1 MIREYL
7 LDKIAVRSDIPF
19 AGAPFHDRMK
29 FLFTCG
35 MSDHMEALAFKVWR
49 DCIYDMIQ
57 TADYQRGRDHSHTLN
72 RIRGKL
78 AHFEVEL
85 QKLKVVTTI
94 LEIAL
99 WKIKLNEKSHHNLAT
114 QSQKKIKTDESSF
127 RSQCRVTCG
136 ADVVIQHVLPYLL

>member
-1 MIREYL
+1 
-7 LDKIAVRSDIPF
+7 
-19 AGAPFHDRMK
+19 
-29 FLFTCG
+29 
-35 MSDHMEALAFKVWR
+35 
-49 DCIYDMIQ
+49 
-57 TADYQRGRDHSHTLN
+57 
-72 RIRGKL
+72 
-78 AHFEVEL
+78 
-85 QKLKVVTTI
+85 VVTTI